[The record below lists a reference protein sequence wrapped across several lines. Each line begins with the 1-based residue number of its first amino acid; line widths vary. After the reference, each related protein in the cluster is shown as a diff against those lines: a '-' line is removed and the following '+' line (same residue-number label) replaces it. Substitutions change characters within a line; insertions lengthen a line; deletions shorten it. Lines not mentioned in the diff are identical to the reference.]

1 MAKVALFHTI
11 MPICLMLVS
20 PIAAQESTLYEARL
34 ADGPYPNQGR
44 LEVRFNT
51 IWGTVCDDDW
61 DIKDAEVVCGQ
72 LGFPS
77 AVAAL
82 SGKDT
87 VSLYGQGRGSIF
99 LYDVDCNSTE
109 ENIGYCG
116 LDYPID
122 HICDHSEDAG
132 VVCYSENYPSDDPRP
147 AQEYDLRLVGGS
159 SYREG
164 RLEIFFQ
171 GEWGTVCS
179 VLNMPE
185 ASVVCRQLGFPYASG
200 VQSFGHGEGTLVID
214 DLNCNGDEASILECY
229 HNVLGLTNCNHVRD
243 VGVICSDVL
252 STEIPTTYSPEIEAI
267 LKNGVFRLVDG
278 PDPYQGRVEVFV
290 SNALAWMPICST
302 GWDFTRASFV
312 CKKLGYRPATSAG
325 TGRYG
330 AGAGPIANCSAGSFD
345 YEGRF
350 NWERDSCVVVNESD
364 ATGACSHDMAVDVVC
379 SGTEPGKEGYIR
391 FAGGLRQLEGRVEIY
406 NQNVWKGLCSDDWT
420 MADAQVSCRQQGLPP
435 PSEAISGGTFGSS
448 KAGDILQTSLDCT
461 GQEFSL
467 VKCPQTPRPTPCS
480 LGDAAVR
487 CGEPREAQEFDLRLT
502 NGTTALE
509 GFVEIMYQG
518 EWGTV
523 CLLGWEYRN
532 EGRVACRQLGF
543 QYVVRATTRFGP
555 GVGQVMLSALICNG
569 NEERLVDCYHNAP
582 GQSWCDHSDDF
593 WVICS
598 NVEPVTPPA
607 EVSPVDGE
615 IRLVNGSDPHRGR
628 MEVFVGEEGTWA
640 TVCGEGWDFNRAVMV
655 CKELDYRPTTSFTT
669 GNYGGGTGVIATCPA
684 SAYRLDLDNCQV
696 TNNCGRDMDVFVV
709 CGGREPGSESQIRL
723 VSGSEPTEGRIE
735 FYHQNAWR
743 TICADDLTYV
753 GQQVVCYELSFP
765 FPTQSIPGGT
775 FGESPTYEILDAV
788 VNCTLQD
795 TRLKYCAQSPRATPC
810 VGGHAAVQCGI
821 WSNAT
826 EGDVR
831 LSGGRSVLD
840 GLVEIYHK
848 GQWGAVCNDN
858 FDTDSAAVVCHQ
870 LGYRDQLSL
879 FSSVGYLRRNPLVWL
894 RDLSCQGYEERISEC
909 VALLGEPVACQ
920 SSRMADV
927 NCDGHPFAKTYEA
940 RLSDG
945 PYPNQGRLELFYDGA
960 WGTVC
965 DDEWDFKDAEVVCRQ
980 LGFLSAVVP
989 LNGKETSSLYGSGEG
1004 EIILY
1009 EVGCDGTEDSI
1020 IKCKLSYPYYVLCDH
1035 SEDAGVV
1042 CFSENYPSEDPRPK
1056 DPGNGGGLSSTA
1068 IRNIV
1073 LGVLVGAKVLLLLVW
1088 CGYKYSKKMAEPSIV
1103 VVGPNQGFTSAGID
1117 QYSAVSQN
1125 EDAPPTYSD
1134 VTNNPGN
1141 FLPVDGTEPAKPS
1154 SPPPNYQSSLAK
1166 EGASADNQTTSI

>member
-20 PIAAQESTLYEARL
+20 PVAAQEST
-34 ADGPYPNQGR
+34 P
-44 LEVRFNT
+44 
-51 IWGTVCDDDW
+51 
-61 DIKDAEVVCGQ
+61 
-72 LGFPS
+72 
-77 AVAAL
+77 
-82 SGKDT
+82 
-87 VSLYGQGRGSIF
+87 
-99 LYDVDCNSTE
+99 
-109 ENIGYCG
+109 
-116 LDYPID
+116 
-122 HICDHSEDAG
+122 
-132 VVCYSENYPSDDPRP
+132 
-147 AQEYDLRLVGGS
+147 QEYDLRLVGGS

-179 VLNMPE
+179 VLKMPE
-185 ASVVCRQLGFPYASG
+185 ASVVCRQLGFSYASG
-200 VQSFGHGEGTLVID
+200 VQSFGRGKGNIVID
-214 DLNCNGDEASILECY
+214 NLNCNGDEASILECY
-229 HNVLGLTNCNHVRD
+229 HNVLGMTSCNHWKD

-252 STEIPTTYSPEIEAI
+252 STEIPTTYNPEIEAI
-267 LKNGVFRLVDG
+267 FKNGVFRLADG

-290 SNALAWMPICST
+290 STALAWMSICST

-330 AGAGPIANCSAGSFD
+330 ASAGPIANCSAGSFD

-420 MADAQVSCRQQGLPP
+420 MADAQVSCRQQGLSP

-467 VKCPQTPRPTPCS
+467 VKCPQTPRPTPCT

-518 EWGTV
+518 KWGTV
-523 CLLGWEYRN
+523 CLLDREHRN

-555 GVGQVMLSALICNG
+555 EVGQVMLSALICNG
-569 NEERLVDCYHNAP
+569 NEEQLVDCYHNAP
-582 GQSWCDHSDDF
+582 GQSSWCDYGDDL
-593 WVICS
+593 WVMCS
-598 NVEPVTPPA
+598 NVEPETPPP
-607 EVSPVDGE
+607 ELSPVHSKL
-615 IRLVNGSDPHRGR
+615 RLVNGSDPHRGR
-628 MEVFVGEEGTWA
+628 MEVFMGEEGTWA

-709 CGGREPGSESQIRL
+709 CGGREPGLEGQIRL
-723 VSGSEPTEGRIE
+723 VNGSVPTEGRVE
-735 FYHQNAWR
+735 FYHHKAWR
-743 TICADDLTYV
+743 TICADDLTFV
-753 GQQVVCYELSFP
+753 GQQVVCYELDFP
-765 FPTQSIPGGT
+765 FPTQSIPGGM
-775 FGESPTYEILDAV
+775 FGESPTHEILDAV
-788 VNCTLQD
+788 VNCTLQEI
-795 TRLKYCAQSPRATPC
+795 RLEYCAQSPRMTPC

-840 GLVEIYHK
+840 GRVEIYHK
-848 GQWGAVCNDN
+848 GQWGSVCGAKFGAD
-858 FDTDSAAVVCHQ
+858 DAAVVCHQ
-870 LGYRDQLSL
+870 LGFRDQLSL
-879 FSSVGYLRRNPLVWL
+879 SSSVLLWSRGPPAWL
-894 RDLSCQGYEERISEC
+894 RDLGCQGYEERISEC
-909 VALLGEPVACQ
+909 GAVLGEPVKCLHLL
-920 SSRMADV
+920 ADV
-927 NCDGHPFAKTYEA
+927 TCDSRPFTKTYEA

-945 PYPNQGRLELFYDGA
+945 PYPNQGRLELLYNGV

-965 DDEWDFKDAEVVCRQ
+965 DDEWDIKDAEVVCRQ
-980 LGFLSAVVP
+980 LGFPSAVAA
-989 LNGKETSSLYGSGEG
+989 LSGEDTTSLYGSGEG

-1035 SEDAGVV
+1035 SEKAGVV

-1056 DPGNGGGLSSTA
+1056 DPGDREGLSSTA

-1088 CGYKYSKKMAEPSIV
+1088 CGYKYSRKRAEPRIV
-1103 VVGPNQGFTSAGID
+1103 VVGPNQGFTSAGND

-1125 EDAPPTYSD
+1125 EDVPPTYDD
-1134 VTNNPGN
+1134 VTKDPGN
-1141 FLPVDGTEPAKPS
+1141 FALVGGTESS
-1154 SPPPNYQSSLAK
+1154 SPPPAYPSALSV
-1166 EGASADNQTTSI
+1166 EVASAGNQTTAV